1 MPFARPD
8 EAIECKVGEPE
19 VSKEYITNFDFT
31 PIGAAIK
38 VARESRGWTREY
50 LAEMLDITAYHLKT
64 IENAGKNPGFQLFYK
79 LVTLFN
85 ISVDA
90 YFFPTEE
97 SDKTSLRLQVD
108 MLLDDCEED
117 ALYIVKST
125 VGGIAEAREKQQQG
139 K

>member
-1 MPFARPD
+1 
-8 EAIECKVGEPE
+8 VT
-19 VSKEYITNFDFT
+19 KEHTKQFDFT

-38 VARESRGWTREY
+38 SARERRGWAREY
-50 LAEMLDITAYHLKT
+50 LAELLDVTASHLKT
-64 IENAGKNPGFQLFYK
+64 VENSGKNPGFQLFYK
-79 LVTLFN
+79 LVTLFD

-97 SDKTSLRLQVD
+97 SNKTSLRLQVD

-125 VGGIAEAREKQQQG
+125 VGGIAEARAKQQTNE
-139 K
+139 

>member
-1 MPFARPD
+1 MN
-8 EAIECKVGEPE
+8 
-19 VSKEYITNFDFT
+19 KELIKNFDFK
-31 PIGAAIK
+31 PLGAAIK
-38 VARESRGWTREY
+38 AARERHGWTREY

-64 IENAGKNPGFQLFYK
+64 IENAGKNPGFQLFFK
-79 LVTLFN
+79 LVTLFG
-85 ISVDA
+85 ISVDE

-97 SDKTSLRLQVD
+97 SKKTSLRLQVD

-125 VGGIAEAREKQQQG
+125 VGGIAEARAKHKG